1 MLFADD
7 EINQINDRLKTY
19 YLLKIITAEGKPSSY
34 LHITARESK
43 SLGPRDKFNSVSTDH
58 CQFEVK
64 VPQKSNVIERFT

>member
-1 MLFADD
+1 MV
-7 EINQINDRLKTY
+7 
-19 YLLKIITAEGKPSSY
+19 EGKPSGY

-43 SLGPRDKFNSVSTDH
+43 SLGPRDKFNSVSTNH